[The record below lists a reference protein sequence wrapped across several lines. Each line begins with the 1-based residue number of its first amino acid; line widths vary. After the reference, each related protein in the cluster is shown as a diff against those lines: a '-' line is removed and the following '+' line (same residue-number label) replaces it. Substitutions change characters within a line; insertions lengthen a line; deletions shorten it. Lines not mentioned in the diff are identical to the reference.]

1 MSWKPPPDLNSGCRR
16 GGREVGGVGGGGGGD
31 NGGLEG
37 FGDRSTYLGSSETE
51 RVWISVFH
59 VLCSPVQLDPVLCC
73 KHNFANRLG
82 QDSSFDKSKGEK
94 RIYLDFS
101 LKIRKASSNPTEGIR
116 TGQPNKLDS
125 ELLFP

>member
-16 GGREVGGVGGGGGGD
+16 GGREVGGGEGGN

-94 RIYLDFS
+94 RIDLDFS